1 MRKASLITLVIIW
14 GLSFI
19 AFINSL
25 FLMDWFKIS
34 MAFIALA
41 LYFLPLLIKKFFNL
55 EFPAILEIF
64 YYLFVFAALVLGE
77 VFAFYG
83 PFPFWDVILH
93 FLSGFVLAGIGYS
106 IITLSQKSK
115 VTKFIAGLFAV
126 CFSITIGVAWEFT
139 EFTFDRFVKTDAQKD
154 AYVKNIATITMQR
167 DGGNTPVQ
175 VNDITTT
182 DIHLTNGE
190 IITVYQG
197 YLDIGLLDTMKDL
210 FVNTAG
216 ALLFC
221 AIGALSAEGHHKS
234 KITRHFVLTKK

>member
-1 MRKASLITLVIIW
+1 MFCGVDEAGRGPVMGPLVVGAVYVEDDDILRSIGVKDSKKLTPRRREAMYDEII
-14 GLSFI
+14 S
-19 AFINSL
+19 AV
-25 FLMDWFKIS
+25 
-34 MAFIALA
+34 
-41 LYFLPLLIKKFFNL
+41 
-55 EFPAILEIF
+55 E
-64 YYLFVFAALVLGE
+64 
-77 VFAFYG
+77 
-83 PFPFWDVILH
+83 
-93 FLSGFVLAGIGYS
+93 GYS

-115 VTKFIAGLFAV
+115 VTKFIAGLFAI

-175 VNDITTT
+175 VNNITTT

-190 IITVYQG
+190 VITVDQG

-221 AIGALSAEGHHKS
+221 AIGAFSAEGHHKS